1 MNFVPIMIYFL
12 RNIDM
17 NIQEGMDNVR
27 LSITQSPLNQIY
39 TNIRRKI
46 ELAFIELFL
55 YPCKY
60 WFGSE

>member
-46 ELAFIELFL
+46 DLSPSL